1 MKTLLQIY
9 DPTTSDKNTNHAYI
23 SDVYEELLK
32 PYRESAKVIL
42 EIGAYD
48 GGSLY
53 MWKEY
58 FKQAQVIGIEIAKR
72 VDIKDSRIKQIIANG
87 YDPDTLRSL
96 PSEIDIAIDDGPH
109 SLISQKKFIDIYFN
123 LIKPDGLL
131 IIEDIA
137 EANVN
142 ELVNHIP
149 TSHKDRYVLHDLRD
163 QRGGR
168 WDNIILVIRK

>member
-9 DPTTSDKNTNHAYI
+9 DPTISDKNTNHSYI
-23 SDVYEELLK
+23 SDVYEELFK
-32 PYRESAKVIL
+32 PYRETAKVIL

-48 GGSLY
+48 GGSLF

-58 FKQAQVIGIEIAKR
+58 FIKAQVIGIEIAKR
-72 VDIKDSRIKQIIANG
+72 VDINDARIKQIIANG
-87 YDPDTLRSL
+87 YDLDTLKSL

-109 SLISQKKFIDIYFN
+109 SLISQKKFIDIYLD

-137 EANVN
+137 EANVD
-142 ELVNHIP
+142 ELIRHIP
-149 TSHKDRYVLHDLRD
+149 ITHKTKYVLHDLRD

>member
-9 DPTTSDKNTNHAYI
+9 DPTTSDKNTNHSYI

-72 VDIKDSRIKQIIANG
+72 VDIKDARIKQIIANG
-87 YDPDTLRSL
+87 YDPETLKLL

-109 SLISQKKFIDIYFN
+109 SLQSQIKFIELYLN

-137 EANVN
+137 EASVE
-142 ELVNHIP
+142 ELKKHIP
-149 TSHKDRYVLHDLRD
+149 ESHKNKYILHDLRN
-163 QRGGR
+163 RRNGR